1 MINFALLGTGRIGK
15 LHASIINAHPEASL
29 KYVYDIDTSSAKKIA
44 KKYSC
49 EVAKTAKEAI
59 SSDQINAILIASA
72 TPTHTDYIAIGAEF
86 NKAILCEKP
95 IDLDINK
102 VNKCWQKIK
111 KYKPTIQIGFNRRFD
126 PNHNKVQSEVLS
138 GKIGNIEMIVI
149 TSRDP
154 SPPGIDYLKQSG
166 GIFRDCSIHD
176 FDLARFIL
184 NNDPIV
190 EVFAQGSVNVSNDF
204 KVTNDYDTTMC
215 FMKSKKGVLVHI
227 NNSRRAV
234 YGYDQR
240 LEVFGSNGMLISDN
254 VPNNDINYYNQNLSF
269 AKKPIKNFFIE
280 RYKDAYQIQL
290 DQFIKSI
297 RNKKNTLV
305 TFEDG
310 KNALILANSATK
322 SVKSNKVIKPKF

>member
-29 KYVYDIDTSSAKKIA
+29 KYVYDIDISSAKKIA

-72 TPTHTDYIAIGAEF
+72 TPTHTDYISLGAEC

-138 GKIGNIEMIVI
+138 GKIGKIEMIVI

-166 GIFRDCSIHD
+166 GIQLC
-176 FDLARFIL
+176 
-184 NNDPIV
+184 
-190 EVFAQGSVNVSNDF
+190 
-204 KVTNDYDTTMC
+204 
-215 FMKSKKGVLVHI
+215 VL
-227 NNSRRAV
+227 
-234 YGYDQR
+234 
-240 LEVFGSNGMLISDN
+240 
-254 VPNNDINYYNQNLSF
+254 
-269 AKKPIKNFFIE
+269 
-280 RYKDAYQIQL
+280 
-290 DQFIKSI
+290 
-297 RNKKNTLV
+297 
-305 TFEDG
+305 
-310 KNALILANSATK
+310 
-322 SVKSNKVIKPKF
+322 

>member
-1 MINFALLGTGRIGK
+1 MINFTLLGTGRIGK
-15 LHASIINAHPEASL
+15 LHASIINDHPEASL

-72 TPTHTDYIAIGAEF
+72 TPTHTDYISLGAEC

-138 GKIGNIEMIVI
+138 GKIGKIEMIVI

-215 FMKSKKGVLVHI
+215 FMKSKK
-227 NNSRRAV
+227 
-234 YGYDQR
+234 
-240 LEVFGSNGMLISDN
+240 EF
-254 VPNNDINYYNQNLSF
+254 
-269 AKKPIKNFFIE
+269 
-280 RYKDAYQIQL
+280 
-290 DQFIKSI
+290 
-297 RNKKNTLV
+297 
-305 TFEDG
+305 
-310 KNALILANSATK
+310 
-322 SVKSNKVIKPKF
+322 

>member
-15 LHASIINAHPEASL
+15 LHAQIINSHPEANL
-29 KYVYDIDTSSAKKIA
+29 KYVYDIDKSSAKKIA

-49 EVAKTAKEAI
+49 EVAKTANEAI
-59 SSDQINAILIASA
+59 SSDKINAILIASA
-72 TPTHTDYIAIGAEF
+72 TPTHTDYIALGAES

-95 IDLDINK
+95 IDLDIHK

-111 KYKPTIQIGFNRRFD
+111 KHKPTIQIGFNRRFD

-138 GKIGNIEMIVI
+138 GKIGKIEMIVI

-184 NNDPIV
+184 NKDPIV

-204 KVTNDYDTTMC
+204 KDTNDYDTTMC

-227 NNSRRAV
+227 NNSRRAI

-280 RYKDAYQIQL
+280 RYEDAYQIQL

-297 RNKKNTLV
+297 KNKKNTLV

-322 SVKSNKVIKPKF
+322 SVKSNKVVKPNF

>member
-1 MINFALLGTGRIGK
+1 MVNFALLGTGRIGK

-44 KKYSC
+44 KKYRC

-59 SSDQINAILIASA
+59 SSEKINAILIASA
-72 TPTHTDYIAIGAEF
+72 TPTHTDYIALGAES

-111 KYKPTIQIGFNRRFD
+111 KYNPIIQIGFNRRFD

-138 GKIGNIEMIVI
+138 GKIGKIEMIVI

-154 SPPGIDYLKQSG
+154 APPGIDYLRQSG

-204 KVTNDYDTTMC
+204 KVTKDYDTTMC

-234 YGYDQR
+234 YG
-240 LEVFGSNGMLISDN
+240 LSLIH
-254 VPNNDINYYNQNLSF
+254 I
-269 AKKPIKNFFIE
+269 
-280 RYKDAYQIQL
+280 
-290 DQFIKSI
+290 
-297 RNKKNTLV
+297 
-305 TFEDG
+305 
-310 KNALILANSATK
+310 
-322 SVKSNKVIKPKF
+322 